1 MPEKEK
7 MYQDDP
13 SIFKLKDHIR
23 TVLRGLSSVINTNK
37 YKNILRLQI
46 THYLTAAELRQ
57 ELIT

>member
-7 MYQDDP
+7 MYP
-13 SIFKLKDHIR
+13 SIFKLKDYIW

-46 THYLTAAELRQ
+46 THYLTAAELKQ